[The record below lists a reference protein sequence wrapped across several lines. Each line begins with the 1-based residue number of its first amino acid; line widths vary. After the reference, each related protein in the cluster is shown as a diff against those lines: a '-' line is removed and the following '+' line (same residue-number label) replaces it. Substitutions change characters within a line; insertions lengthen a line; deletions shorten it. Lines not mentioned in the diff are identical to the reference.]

1 MRSVRARAQRVATL
15 LCTVGLSLIAATAS
29 RPLTAQSPTRAAA
42 SERVLLVVSAAGR
55 DSGRTRPGFELDE
68 LSQAWLLFRANGF
81 DVTIASPTGGAVV
94 ADPFDATLDYN
105 ARFLA
110 DTAAVRQLRHTAR
123 TDAVRS
129 GDYRAVFVLGG
140 KGAMFD
146 LPQDAALATLVSQ
159 VHARGGIVGA
169 VCHGPAGLVGARTP
183 DGRPL
188 LAGRTV
194 TGFTDEEEQVFGKQW
209 RPQFPWLLETHIRG
223 LGAQWQEAGLMQP
236 FVVSDERVITGQ
248 NPFATGETVETI
260 IRALGRTPVARIA
273 WRDERSARFA
283 REALALDPDV
293 AARRFARERDSLQ
306 VGIIGLM
313 GYYQLQAATSD
324 VQVRQALQ
332 LMELA
337 APFMPEPE
345 LTLGMADAHA
355 RLGAPARARA
365 LAELVASTHPEH
377 ASTARALLARLST
390 AP

>member
-1 MRSVRARAQRVATL
+1 MHHRIRSSRTRSLRVAPLFLALFTPAL
-15 LCTVGLSLIAATAS
+15 AA
-29 RPLTAQSPTRAAA
+29 PKAQSAPRTAT

-81 DVTIASPTGGAVV
+81 DVTIASPAGGAVV
-94 ADPFDATLDYN
+94 ADPFDASLDYN

-110 DTAAVRQLRHTAR
+110 DTAAVRQLRHTVR

-129 GDYRAVFVLGG
+129 SDFRAVFILGG

-146 LPQDAALATLVSQ
+146 LPQDTALATFVSQ

-194 TGFTDEEEQVFGKQW
+194 TGFTDEEEMVFGKQW
-209 RPQFPWLLETHIRG
+209 RPQFPWLLETHMRE
-223 LGAQWQEAGLMQP
+223 LGARWQEAGLMQP
-236 FVVSDERVITGQ
+236 FVVSDDRVITGQ

-260 IRALGRTPVARIA
+260 VRALGRTPVARTA

-283 REALALDPDV
+283 REALALDPEV
-293 AARRFARERDSLQ
+293 AARRFASERDSLQ
-306 VGIIGLM
+306 VAIVGLM

-324 VQVRQALQ
+324 AQVRQALQ
-332 LMELA
+332 LMQLA
-337 APFMPEPE
+337 APFMPEPQ

-365 LAELVASTHPEH
+365 LAELVVATHPEH
-377 ASTARALLARLST
+377 APQARALLARLNA

>member
-1 MRSVRARAQRVATL
+1 MHGSIDVARLRTAVLFLAVGAYALAAPTPRRLDAQPAP
-15 LCTVGLSLIAATAS
+15 A
-29 RPLTAQSPTRAAA
+29 
-42 SERVLLVVSAAGR
+42 ERVLLVVSAAGR

-94 ADPFDATLDYN
+94 ADRFDATQDYN

-110 DTAAVRQLRHTAR
+110 DSAAMRQLRHTVR

-129 GDYRAVFVLGG
+129 EDYRAVFVLGG

-159 VHARGGIVGA
+159 VHARGGLVGA
-169 VCHGPAGLVGARTP
+169 VCHGPAGLVGARTV
-183 DGRPL
+183 DGQPL

-194 TGFTDEEEQVFGKQW
+194 TGFTDEEERVFGKRWQE
-209 RPQFPWLLETHIRG
+209 QYPWLLETRIRE

-236 FVVSDERVITGQ
+236 FGVRDDRLITGQ
-248 NPFATGETVETI
+248 NPFATAETVETMV
-260 IRALGRTPVARIA
+260 RALGRTPIARTA

-283 REALALDPDV
+283 REALALAPDI
-293 AARRFARERDSLQ
+293 AARRLAAQRDSLQ
-306 VGIIGLM
+306 LEIIGLM
-313 GYYQLQAATSD
+313 GYYQLQAAKDSKD
-324 VQVRQALQ
+324 VEVALR

-337 APFMPEPE
+337 APYMPEPE

-355 RLGAPARARA
+355 RLGATQRARA
-365 LAELVASTHPEH
+365 LAEFVATTHPSHE
-377 ASTARALLARLST
+377 AVARALLTRL
-390 AP
+390 APEP